1 MCSVLTSGE
10 TIHSGINTIIFEFD
24 EAIHMNNVYIY
35 GYPSTPS
42 QRILFHSCFT

>member
-42 QRILFHSCFT
+42 QRILCLICFT